1 MHEIEPFYNWRQY
14 YIASEDERSPFFGRE
29 YSEIYF
35 SNTIYNYYIHPQ
47 WDAFESPTLYLKVL
61 DCDYKK
67 QYAIIELFGEWN
79 DLIDND
85 IMLLYR
91 NVIEA
96 MIDEGIKYFILIGE
110 NILNFHAESND
121 YYEEWFDNV
130 DDGWIVCLNFR
141 KHVIDEFVGMQLDR
155 YLAFGGQF
163 DKFNWRRYTPSQLF
177 ENINALITRRLKS

>member
-1 MHEIEPFYNWRQY
+1 MHQIEPFYNWRHY
-14 YIASEDERSPFFGRE
+14 YVASEDEHSPFFGRE

-35 SNTIYNYYIHPQ
+35 SNTVYNYYIHPQ
-47 WDAFESPTLYLKVL
+47 WDAFGSPTLYLKVL
-61 DCDYKK
+61 MCDSEK

-85 IMLLYR
+85 IMLIYR

-96 MIDEGIKYFILIGE
+96 MIDEGIKYFILLGE

-121 YYEEWFDNV
+121 YYEEWFDNI
-130 DDGWIVCLNFR
+130 DDGWIVCINFR
-141 KHVIDEFVGMQLDR
+141 KHVIDEFTRFHLDH

-163 DKFNWRRYTPSQLF
+163 DSLHWRKYTPHELF
-177 ENINALITRRLKS
+177 ANINALITKRLNP